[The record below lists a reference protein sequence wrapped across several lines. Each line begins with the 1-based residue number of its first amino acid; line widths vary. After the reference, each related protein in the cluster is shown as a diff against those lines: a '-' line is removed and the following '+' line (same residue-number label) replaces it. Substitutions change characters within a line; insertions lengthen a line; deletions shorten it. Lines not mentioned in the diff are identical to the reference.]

1 MAQKYPEHIQKNV
14 DRDKNYY
21 SLYNMENIER
31 CKADP
36 DYLGE
41 AMLANA
47 GISQNKFE
55 VINNY
60 IKVSTRNG
68 EYFYIDVEDYLLV
81 SSFNVI
87 GG

>member
-41 AMLANA
+41 AILMMQA
-47 GISQNKFE
+47 F
-55 VINNY
+55 
-60 IKVSTRNG
+60 G
-68 EYFYIDVEDYLLV
+68 EYARL
-81 SSFNVI
+81 NVI